1 MNIPNAKEANIKT
14 ANNTLNQVNVNKLR
28 EWYTTSIENSIDS
41 AIESGKYTCKIIVS
55 GDDWTNYDI
64 NDDIAI
70 DVLHEFEKELDNLGY
85 NTLPKFRGTIREKR
99 PDGNVY
105 PWEAVLEI
113 NWDTIIDP
121 KYRDYDEDN
130 ATEKLVSSINN
141 EIGSNV
147 GTIIKKK
154 ITNTQTR
161 YELANLLTL
170 KELKATISTYIRSY
184 LLRKSKLGNILLNKV
199 INGIINSTPND
210 EGYRN
215 VMFTYTHH
223 RNTLISN
230 ANDEYELFIV
240 KNVSILNAA
249 IDSVRN
255 SVESYCDIDLEFI
268 IPDGTQDMH
277 SCTILFNWVFKVKE
291 V

>member
-1 MNIPNAKEANIKT
+1 MNIPNAKEANTRTVENVINK
-14 ANNTLNQVNVNKLR
+14 VNVDKLR
-28 EWYTTSIENSIDS
+28 EWYTISIENSINS
-41 AIESGKYTCKIIVS
+41 AIEKGEYRCDVIATGK
-55 GDDWTNYDI
+55 DWASQGI

-70 DVLHEFEKELDNLGY
+70 DVLHEFEEELDNLGY
-85 NTLPKFRGTIREKR
+85 NTMPEFRGTIREKR

-113 NWDTIIDP
+113 NWDIIN
-121 KYRDYDEDN
+121 KDYDEDN
-130 ATEKLVSSINN
+130 TTEKLVSSINN
-141 EIGSNV
+141 EIDGNV

-154 ITNTQTR
+154 ITNTQTK
-161 YELANLLTL
+161 YEIANSLTL
-170 KELKATISTYIRSY
+170 KELKAAISTHIRSY

-199 INGIINSTPND
+199 VNGILNSTLND

-223 RNTLISN
+223 RNILISTS
-230 ANDEYELFIV
+230 NDEYELFI
-240 KNVSILNAA
+240 NNTISILNAV

-255 SVESYCDIDLEFI
+255 SVESYCDIDFEFI
-268 IPDGTQDMH
+268 IPDGTQDIH
-277 SCTILFNWVFKVKE
+277 SCTILFNWVFKVEE